1 MKNLNIQFSI
11 SDGSFHSELCET
23 LGIIDDLTCD
33 IRVLNEEL
41 ELERLRTQMG
51 LECPN

>member
-1 MKNLNIQFSI
+1 MNDLSMKFSI
-11 SDGSFHSELCET
+11 SNESFFPELCET

-41 ELERLRTQMG
+41 ELERLRTKMG